1 MGCCQSELRT
11 KPGNFVFNLKECIEK
26 NAQKEI
32 KKILQSLEFEQ
43 NKEKILNQVDRET
56 WLVKQLKLNALAY
69 SLYLGRS
76 LIFQILHQAGCSFKA
91 TDELLKAQG
100 LSIIKII
107 CMKGFSDILNYYL
120 PLYEDDGESAEE
132 VIGENT
138 YSAVQ
143 LAVLNGNLSIV
154 TIVFNFFKERETVP
168 RQLDIQGFDRS
179 TGENCALIA
188 VKTGN
193 FPMVKV
199 LHQKCAA
206 NFSNLNK
213 HGENALKVAVIHS
226 RIKPELDYY
235 QIIVFLI
242 DIIGISIKE
251 NLSDLLIISNKE
263 EINQYLKK
271 KAIELRIPL
280 DQSKLDSQLTEEENH
295 RVVIHRSDL
304 ARFNFMT
311 MYAQDQD
318 DRENSL
324 ASSIPA
330 NHSANSAFDS
340 TLSVFHN

>member
-43 NKEKILNQVDRET
+43 NKEKILNQVDGET
-56 WLVKQLKLNALAY
+56 WMVKQLKLNALAY
-69 SLYLGRS
+69 SLFLGRS
-76 LIFQILHQAGCSFKA
+76 LIFQIMHQAGCSLKA
-91 TDELLKAQG
+91 ADDVLKAQG

-120 PLYEDDGESAEE
+120 PFYIEDGEGAEE
-132 VIGENT
+132 LIGESDC
-138 YSAVQ
+138 SAIQ

-154 TIVFNFFKERETVP
+154 TIVFNYFKERERVP
-168 RQLDIQGFDRS
+168 RELDIEGFDRS

-193 FPMVKV
+193 FPMVKL

-206 NFSNLNK
+206 NFSTLNK
-213 HGENALKVAVIHS
+213 HGENAVKIAVIHS
-226 RIKPELDYY
+226 RIKPEQDYY

-242 DIIGISIKE
+242 DTINISIKE
-251 NLSDLLIISNKE
+251 NLSELLIISNKE
-263 EINQYLKK
+263 EICQYLKR
-271 KAIELRIPL
+271 KAIEQRIPL
-280 DQSKLDSQLTEEENH
+280 DQSKLESQLTEEDH
-295 RVVIHRSDL
+295 KIIIHRSDL

-318 DRENSL
+318 DPENSL